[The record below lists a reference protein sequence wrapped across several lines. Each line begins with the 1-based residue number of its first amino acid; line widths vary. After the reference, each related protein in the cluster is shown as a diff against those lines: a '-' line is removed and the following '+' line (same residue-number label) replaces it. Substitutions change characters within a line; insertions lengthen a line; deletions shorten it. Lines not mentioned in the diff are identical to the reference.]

1 MNKFQRSTMRP
12 ENAAR
17 IREII
22 NQIDAKD
29 LLLQGV
35 VLHFRED
42 QTPPFEPGRR
52 LAVMVSNERF
62 VALNRKV
69 HLMLECTPEPTK
81 FFKKR

>member
-1 MNKFQRSTMRP
+1 MNEFQRSTMRP

-35 VLHFRED
+35 VLLFRED
-42 QTPPFEPGRR
+42 QIPPFELGRH
-52 LAVMVSNERF
+52 LAVMVSYERF
-62 VALNRKV
+62 VALQRKV
-69 HLMLECTPEPTK
+69 HPMLECTPESTK
-81 FFKKR
+81 FLKK

>member
-1 MNKFQRSTMRP
+1 MNELQLSTMRP
-12 ENAAR
+12 ENADR
-17 IREII
+17 TFEII

-42 QTPPFEPGRR
+42 QIPPFELGRR

-62 VALNRKV
+62 VATQGKV
-69 HLMLECTPEPTK
+69 HPMLECTPESTK
-81 FFKKR
+81 FLKK

>member
-12 ENAAR
+12 ENAAQ

-35 VLHFRED
+35 VLPFRED
-42 QTPPFEPGRR
+42 QIPPFEPGRR

-62 VALNRKV
+62 VAL
-69 HLMLECTPEPTK
+69 
-81 FFKKR
+81 